1 MKRQALWF
9 SAPGRIE
16 LREEALPAPAEG
28 QLLVRTLVSAISAG
42 TELLVYRDQAPPEL
56 AVDETLPALAGSFHF
71 PLKYGYAAVG
81 RVEQIGPGVP
91 ADWFDRLVFAFNPHE
106 SYFLANPADL
116 LTLPDDLPPEQAAF
130 VPNVETALTLLL
142 DGRPLVGEQVAVF
155 GQGVVGLLVTA
166 LLARLPLAS
175 LVSLDRWASRRAAS
189 LALGASASLDPTQP
203 TVASLL
209 AQQLQGSPSR
219 SYAGADLVYEL
230 SGDPATLDQALAAA
244 GFNARIVVGSWYGR
258 KRASLDLGGRFHRA
272 RQHLIA
278 SQVSTLPPE
287 LTGRWTKERRLQT
300 VLELIPSLDPA
311 RLITHRFALAEAAA
325 AYTLLDHHP
334 DDAIQVLLTY

>member
-9 SAPGRIE
+9 GGPGRIE
-16 LREEALPAPAEG
+16 LRDESLPAPAEG
-28 QLLVRTLVSAISAG
+28 QLLIRTLVSAISAG
-42 TELLVYRDQAPPEL
+42 TELLIYRDQAPPEL

-81 RVEQIGPGVP
+81 RVEQLGPGVP
-91 ADWFDRLVFAFNPHE
+91 TDWLDRLVFAFNPHE
-106 SYFLANPADL
+106 SHFLANPADL
-116 LTLPDDLPPEQAAF
+116 LALPDDLSPEQAAF

-142 DGRPLVGEQVAVF
+142 DGQPLVGEQVAVF

-175 LVSLDRWASRRAAS
+175 LVSLDRWASRRVAS
-189 LALGASASLDPTQP
+189 LALGASASLDPAEP
-203 TVASLL
+203 AAASRL
-209 AQQLQGSPSR
+209 AQQLQGPR
-219 SYAGADLVYEL
+219 SYSGADLVFEL
-230 SGDPATLDQALAAA
+230 SGDPTTLDQALTAA
-244 GFNARIVVGSWYGR
+244 GFNARIVIGSWYGR

-311 RLITHRFALAEAAA
+311 RLITHRFALADAGA
-325 AYTLLDHHP
+325 AYSLLDRHP